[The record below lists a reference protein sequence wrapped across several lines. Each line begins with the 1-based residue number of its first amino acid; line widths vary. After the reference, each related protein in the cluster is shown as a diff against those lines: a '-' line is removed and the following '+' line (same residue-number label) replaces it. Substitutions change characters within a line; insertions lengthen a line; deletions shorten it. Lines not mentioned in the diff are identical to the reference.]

1 MARTS
6 CRKPKKKCCIRSSK
20 LRKCTLKNM
29 CPRKRCKKGG
39 DVSVLEK
46 KLVALEQKHQRDLQ
60 AHQETIRRQQQS
72 IAVNGMNQALV
83 SRYQKEAEERLQKI
97 NQDSQKIQELNT
109 KLQQAS
115 QNVSQL
121 TSETGR
127 LNFEKQQILS
137 EKMKLAEEKRNLQQ
151 EKQRLSEEK
160 SKLIVEKGIL
170 NHALNGLSASG
181 RNAIEKLSKQ
191 IKESRSELTEK
202 VNELSKIR
210 ASANWNKVK
219 NTVSVDKLQK
229 DILSKNE
236 IYKNLIKE
244 YKSKLNECGS
254 QLKNCKESKI
264 EIEDLKKSLQSEVLK
279 FKTDNDIQKTL
290 LNALKQQN
298 QRLIENVSQV
308 TKERDAIKLSC
319 ANLSGSSKE
328 MVSKL
333 QESLRVCGEKL
344 NAAIQN
350 GDSTA
355 TKLNQEYISL
365 QEQLKKCTFEKGT
378 LKVQI
383 EQTERT
389 HTDTVKSLLDQIKEC
404 QTKMNTNLNLQKWK
418 TAAKG
423 SVLQKEYQ
431 QLQSEYNSKVAE
443 LQKLQSDSSAEIESL
458 KKQLNEY
465 ANDINKK
472 IAQQKWQ
479 SASLKGVSAEQ
490 KKSLQQEIESMK
502 KEYFA
507 AEKMLKTRIEELEK
521 SNRTLR
527 ADSVNC
533 ASQRQQLEKQFQAC
547 QANEASLNAMLIE
560 LKEQNKSAGAEIT
573 ELKAYIE
580 LSKDNIKRLQ
590 SERENLAEN
599 LKTLGNAKEESIKLA
614 KDLES
619 ANKRFI
625 DLQKEFNSKS
635 LKIAELEK
643 QLGLSLED
651 ATKKSQ
657 EANEVNKELLNLKN
671 QLNVLKSKENVQTD
685 TIKQLESNISKLNG
699 MLGVLQTDIG
709 EKNEKMNKLINEIA
723 KQTIDQ
729 LISSYQDMAQEYSRK
744 NAQLSASQRNVT
756 PEQRQLVQAQIENN
770 NQIIDTINEQLRILR
785 EQQRKVE
792 EDKIKLEQI
801 NKKAQFDFLINT
813 ARAKR
818 DQRNLQTQLFR
829 SNVDRLKAE
838 KAEAERQRLEAIR
851 LEKERQDAILA
862 QELAKLKDII
872 NDLKNVDPMTLYLKE
887 ILSGYSNKPEAII
900 NGKDIYQNLTIYN
913 QQLKNVGLN
922 DLFKQVKA
930 RMVFDAESFRQD
942 AKTAGKESL
951 INNFIRTLNDIS
963 PISTYTDDLNQ
974 LKQKI
979 AKLFDLYV
987 SLKDSIYP
995 VRIIINFGNILAKN
1009 TPVTNESVPE
1019 NNFNAGK
1026 VSGDPRKIKNIIT
1039 KDTEG
1044 PFYEVTTT
1052 SSNNYPV
1059 NEDILRVFNPEKDD
1073 SGNVKIPHLIYS
1085 AYGFSGSGK
1094 SFTLIAKDN
1103 KNNLLAR
1110 VIKSIKSNANQGTF
1124 LRYTI
1129 YDNYGEMNDG
1139 GCNVLTGENEVNDST
1154 PINKNTGFVVNKQIK
1169 LDDYQKIED
1178 DINAFEKQRQ
1188 QMILNKNGRSEFHIR
1203 FTPNNDQ
1210 SSRSHLFIDI
1220 DIMESNITKG
1230 RITIIDMAGSEDV
1243 NTIQNSYFE
1252 SIPTNYTGDA
1262 MVKSLENISTTIS
1275 HLVDNISKV
1284 SSQLRSGDVNTNSRV
1299 ASELGMINFITG
1311 DNAIQ
1316 PFELIDKKGSYIKK
1330 DAWTALMNNFY
1341 TLKINLD
1348 YSDMKNFINDYNF
1361 YNYYSKIVYPIYQ
1374 LKTKILK
1381 TFNTG
1386 YFKLTNSCNDCA
1398 SFEKLNKIFELV
1410 GLNPLPNIYLDLS
1423 GLKPV
1428 IENSLKSDT
1437 DKRQAA
1443 SNIPKFFKL
1452 MSNKLQPQI
1461 DNIYSVLINS
1471 QNGDF
1476 IKIVNFYNKDL
1487 EESKKKMIKS
1497 MEIDP
1502 NDINGSI
1509 RRIREQRENTN
1520 NIINKWNKDYLYKFH
1535 CSIRYQ
1541 GVYIVHTLEQMKK
1554 YISCLQNQKYLTSQF
1569 PGNLLH
1575 KPLQLNGTT
1584 RDALSNYAA
1593 KFILFNNIRLDFSTN
1608 DQNIKPGAE
1617 QQNKN
1622 ISDAYENSIK
1632 FADSINPLR
1641 SGGLPSCES
1650 SWSFGKKRTIKKRKG
1665 KRNVKSAIFKLI
1677 SDYKYIT
1684 SL

>member
-29 CPRKRCKKGG
+29 CPRKRCKKG
-39 DVSVLEK
+39 DTSVLEK
-46 KLVALEQKHQRDLQ
+46 KLIALEQKHQRDLQ

-109 KLQQAS
+109 KLQQES

-170 NHALNGLSASG
+170 NHALSGLSASG

-308 TKERDAIKLSC
+308 TKERDSIKLSC

-355 TKLNQEYISL
+355 SKLNQEYISL

-580 LSKDNIKRLQ
+580 LSKDNIKKLE

-599 LKTLGNAKEESIKLA
+599 LKTIGNAKEESIKLA

-635 LKIAELEK
+635 LKIAEVEK
-643 QLGLSLED
+643 QLGLSLEES
-651 ATKKSQ
+651 TKKTQ
-657 EANEVNKELLNLKN
+657 EANIISQQLLAAQD
-671 QLNVLKSKENVQTD
+671 QLNVLKSKETGQTN
-685 TIKQLESNISKLNG
+685 TIKQLEANISKLNG
-699 MLGVLQTDIG
+699 NLGILQTDLG
-709 EKNEKMNKLINEIA
+709 EKNERMNKLINEIS
-723 KQTIDQ
+723 KQSIDQ
-729 LISSYQDMAQEYSRK
+729 LISSYQETAQEYGRK

-770 NQIIDTINEQLRILR
+770 NQIIGTINEQLRILR

-792 EDKIKLEQI
+792 EDKLRLEELR
-801 NKKAQFDFLINT
+801 KKAQQEFAINKINAAMEKSKLAKDLFKSNI
-813 ARAKR
+813 ARH
-818 DQRNLQTQLFR
+818 
-829 SNVDRLKAE
+829 KAQ

-913 QQLKNVGLN
+913 QQLKTVGLN

-963 PISTYTDDLNQ
+963 PISTYTDDLGQ

-1009 TPVTNESVPE
+1009 TPVTNKSVPE

-1073 SGNVKIPHLIYS
+1073 SGGVKIPHLIYS

-1139 GCNVLTGENEVNDST
+1139 GCNVLTGENEVNDPT

-1169 LDDYQKIED
+1169 LDDYQIIED

-1252 SIPTNYTGDA
+1252 SIPTNYTGTY
-1262 MVKSLENISTTIS
+1262 MVDSLSGITSLISGLIGMLSRIS
-1275 HLVDNISKV
+1275 SKF
-1284 SSQLRSGDVNTNSRV
+1284 NTLTFNKTGPIGAAIDS
-1299 ASELGMINFITG
+1299 INFTTG
-1311 DNAIQ
+1311 PNAIQ
-1316 PFELIDKKGSYIKK
+1316 PFKLVDTKGSYIKE
-1330 DAWTALMNNFY
+1330 DAWTALMKNFNKLNIP
-1341 TLKINLD
+1341 LKE
-1348 YSDMKNFINDYNF
+1348 YSDMEDFIKNYNF
-1361 YNYYSKIVYPIYQ
+1361 YNYYSKIVFPIFQ
-1374 LKTKILK
+1374 LKSKILEI
-1381 TFNTG
+1381 FNSKP
-1386 YFKLTNSCNDCA
+1386 FKLVSSCSNCA
-1398 SFEKLNKIFELV
+1398 NFDELNKIFKLV
-1410 GLNPLPNIYLDLS
+1410 GLTPIKDTYIDLS
-1423 GLKPV
+1423 GLEPV
-1428 IENSLKSDT
+1428 IMDAIKVSTAQNTSRK
-1437 DKRQAA
+1437 
-1443 SNIPKFFKL
+1443 NIPTFFKWV
-1452 MSNKLQPQI
+1452 SEKLQPEI

-1471 QNGDF
+1471 NNGELIHV
-1476 IKIVNFYNKDL
+1476 IKLYNDSLSGSQKKQIESLEINQDDIKGSVNR
-1487 EESKKKMIKS
+1487 IKTQKNLT
-1497 MEIDP
+1497 DA
-1502 NDINGSI
+1502 
-1509 RRIREQRENTN
+1509 
-1520 NIINKWNKDYLYKFH
+1520 IINKWNKEYLYKFH

-1569 PGNLLH
+1569 PGNILH

-1641 SGGLPSCES
+1641 SEGLPSCES
-1650 SWSFGKKRTIKKRKG
+1650 SWSFGKKRTIKKQKV